1 MISDKSYSMKQAA
14 RQLQNIVSF
23 VEQGHSVGLTRD
35 GEPVAMLVSVAEYQS
50 LRAVPQQ
57 DFWEALKE
65 FRRRYTDEPDDSK
78 EVKEMFSGIREN
90 SPGRDISW

>member
-1 MISDKSYSMKQAA
+1 MISDKSYSMKHAS

-35 GEPVAMLVSVAEYQS
+35 GEPVALLVSVAEYRS
-50 LRAVPQQ
+50 LCAAPKQ
-57 DFWEALKE
+57 DFWGALQE
-65 FRRRYTDEPDDSK
+65 FRCRYADEPDDSQ
-78 EVKEMFSGIREN
+78 EVFSGIRET